1 MLALRSTA
9 TKHLISAYRL
19 PAATHHLISN
29 KIGCGIRCLS
39 TNEEGVVIGSVKF
52 YNVGKAYGFITPEG
66 TDTDIFV
73 HRTHINGATDDDI
86 KNPILISGEKVQFRK
101 EVDEN
106 NKEFAT
112 DVKFEDG
119 SIIPL
124 YRPDF
129 VERRTKTIK
138 SRLGFEVYDIL
149 SGGGDE
155 ELVAQKIAGA
165 YTSARDNIN
174 DASDRQRAAQDTP
187 TIED

>member
-1 MLALRSTA
+1 MHPS
-9 TKHLISAYRL
+9 
-19 PAATHHLISN
+19 
-29 KIGCGIRCLS
+29 C
-39 TNEEGVVIGSVKF
+39 
-52 YNVGKAYGFITPEG
+52 
-66 TDTDIFV
+66 
-73 HRTHINGATDDDI
+73 I
-86 KNPILISGEKVQFRK
+86 KQK
-101 EVDEN
+101 
-106 NKEFAT
+106 
-112 DVKFEDG
+112 
-119 SIIPL
+119 
-124 YRPDF
+124 F